1 MSKKGSKQ
9 EFMTELLAGSG
20 FKVLNGTGIKTMKN
34 GHVAKITID
43 TMGTHEQ
50 YEKLVL
56 KIINKK
62 DGQVD
67 ATSFKFNEHLV
78 SDPKNPRYK
87 DYKEL
92 EVIASAGW
100 TWYIAYPTK
109 DSVKKMINSIN
120 EYVEHF
126 DEESSTSAKL
136 TKAGIEV
143 KDWKI
148 SKADVEKAV
157 KTLGSIAKR
166 NIKVS
171 LTYSIDLL
179 TDEKSG
185 KIHEYLGKVKA
196 YPRSFSGNGLYEIRF
211 SCKDYSDAKEIEKE
225 IEKILTTK

>member
-1 MSKKGSKQ
+1 MSKGSKQ
-9 EFMTELLAGSG
+9 EFMAELLAGSG

-34 GHVAKITID
+34 GHIAKLTID

-92 EVIASAGW
+92 KVIAHTGW

-109 DSVKKMINSIN
+109 DSVKKMIASIN

-157 KTLGSIAKR
+157 EALKSTAAIDVDLDELYVIAYEDGGLYWSKALGSSPFGIYQTINAAKGALR
-166 NIKVS
+166 HAGN
-171 LTYSIDLL
+171 
-179 TDEKSG
+179 G
-185 KIHEYLGKVKA
+185 AKIHRFICKLGQEVKV
-196 YPRSFSGNGLYEIRF
+196 
-211 SCKDYSDAKEIEKE
+211 
-225 IEKILTTK
+225 